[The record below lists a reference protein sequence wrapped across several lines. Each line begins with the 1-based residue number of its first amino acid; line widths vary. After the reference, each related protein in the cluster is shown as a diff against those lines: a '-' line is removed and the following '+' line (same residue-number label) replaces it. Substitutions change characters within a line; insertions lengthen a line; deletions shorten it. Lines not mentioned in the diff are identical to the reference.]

1 MEEQEKDATKFPYK
15 TLIWAVF
22 GLIAIFLFKPELK
35 LLISHAEN
43 VSVFGVEI
51 TASREKVQ
59 KLHDSIQNFENTIA
73 DLSNQLTKQ
82 QDKLKDLDELKTK
95 LENDLAECPKAKEAS
110 ALLNRQV
117 RQLSTTNHEL
127 INKSDQLAKSNILT
141 VNPNV
146 LKLSTYTV
154 KLVLPS
160 SMIGADIY
168 VDSKKAT
175 IVKTS
180 GVYAIVRVA
189 KKNDSHRFDI
199 KLGNK
204 RCSSERL
211 ITENNTQVPIVC
223 D

>member
-1 MEEQEKDATKFPYK
+1 MEEQEKDTAKFPHK

-51 TASREKVQ
+51 TASREKVR
-59 KLHDSIQNFENTIA
+59 KLHDSIQNFESTIA
-73 DLSNQLTKQ
+73 DLSNQLTNQ
-82 QDKLKDLDELKTK
+82 QDKLKNLDKLKTK

-110 ALLNRQV
+110 ALLNKQV

-127 INKSDQLAKSNILT
+127 INKSDQLAKSSILT
-141 VNPNV
+141 VNPDIF
-146 LKLSTYTV
+146 KLNTYTV

-160 SMIGADIY
+160 NMIGADIY

-175 IVKTS
+175 VVKTS
-180 GVYAIVRVA
+180 GVYATVRVI
-189 KKNDSHRFDI
+189 KKNDSHKFDI

-204 RCSSERL
+204 RCSTQRL
-211 ITENNTQVPIVC
+211 ITENNTQVPIIC
-223 D
+223 N